1 MQKNPGK
8 VACIFGCSGFL
19 GSNIVRPLTRK
30 GWRIIAVTRSP
41 YKNNRLKMYGP
52 VGDVDL
58 EKLSNLFDEEEIRK
72 FLKASSV
79 VINCVGIL
87 NESKQNS
94 FEAIHTRFPAML
106 SRLCAEYDKSLVH
119 ISSLGIEASSATSR
133 YAKTKLEGEKII
145 LETLKNKS
153 IILRSGL
160 MLGTDDKFLNTLASL
175 CQISPFLPL
184 IGQGLNYIQPIAVTD
199 TAKAIVEVLEKEEI
213 NNNIYELGGPN
224 TFTFKELM
232 EILLKQIKKKRFL
245 ISIPFSFAKIQAKIL
260 QLFPK
265 PLLTTD
271 QVEMLK
277 YDNVVTNSYP
287 TIKDFKINLSNE
299 EMLIQEQAIEILNR
313 QGFCSQNYIEIAQSL
328 NISPD
333 KLKLLINIAE
343 KDQKIIRINEEL
355 LFTSQNFNNLVK
367 DIKKFFDKNEKL
379 TVSDFKNIA
388 NTSRKYAVPLLEY
401 LDKQNITYREDN
413 YRKLA

>member
-1 MQKNPGK
+1 MQKNIGSI
-8 VACIFGCSGFL
+8 ACIFGCSGFL
-19 GSNIVRPLTRK
+19 GSNIVRPLTLK

-41 YKNNRLKMYGP
+41 YKNSRLKMYGP

-153 IILRSGL
+153 TILRSGL

-199 TAKAIVEVLEKEEI
+199 TAKAVVEVLEKEEI
-213 NNNIYELGGPN
+213 NNNIFELGGPQI
-224 TFTFKELM
+224 FTFKELM
-232 EILLKQIKKKRFL
+232 KILLKEINKKRFL
-245 ISIPFSFAKIQAKIL
+245 VPIPFLFAKFQAKIL
-260 QLFPK
+260 QLLPK

-277 YDNVVTNSYP
+277 YDNIVTNKYP
-287 TIKDFKINLSNE
+287 TLKDLKINPKT
-299 EMLIQEQAIEILNR
+299 IESVLP
-313 QGFCSQNYIEIAQSL
+313 NYIWRFRKGGQ
-328 NISPD
+328 
-333 KLKLLINIAE
+333 
-343 KDQKIIRINEEL
+343 
-355 LFTSQNFNNLVK
+355 FT
-367 DIKKFFDKNEKL
+367 
-379 TVSDFKNIA
+379 
-388 NTSRKYAVPLLEY
+388 
-401 LDKQNITYREDN
+401 
-413 YRKLA
+413 

>member
-8 VACIFGCSGFL
+8 VVCIFGCSGFL

-199 TAKAIVEVLEKEEI
+199 TAKAVVAVLEKEEI
-213 NNNIYELGGPN
+213 NNNIFELGGPQI
-224 TFTFKELM
+224 FTFKELM
-232 EILLKQIKKKRFL
+232 KILLKEINKKRFL
-245 ISIPFSFAKIQAKIL
+245 VPIPFLFAKFQAKIL
-260 QLFPK
+260 QLLPK

-277 YDNVVTNSYP
+277 YDNIVTNKYP
-287 TIKDFKINLSNE
+287 TLKDLKIIPE
-299 EMLIQEQAIEILNR
+299 TIESVLP
-313 QGFCSQNYIEIAQSL
+313 NYIWRFRKGGQFA
-328 NISPD
+328 
-333 KLKLLINIAE
+333 KL
-343 KDQKIIRINEEL
+343 
-355 LFTSQNFNNLVK
+355 
-367 DIKKFFDKNEKL
+367 
-379 TVSDFKNIA
+379 
-388 NTSRKYAVPLLEY
+388 
-401 LDKQNITYREDN
+401 
-413 YRKLA
+413 

>member
-19 GSNIVRPLTRK
+19 GSNLIRPLTLK

-58 EKLSNLFDEEEIRK
+58 EKLSNLFDEEQIRK
-72 FLKASSV
+72 FIKASCC
-79 VINCVGIL
+79 VINLVGIL
-87 NESKQNS
+87 TESKQSS
-94 FEAIHTRFPAML
+94 FETIHTRFPAML
-106 SRLCAEYDKSLVH
+106 SKLCAEYDKSLIH
-119 ISSLGIEASSATSR
+119 ISSLGIETSSATSR

-199 TAKAIVEVLEKEEI
+199 TAKAVVEVLEKEEI

-224 TFTFKELM
+224 TFAFKELM

-245 ISIPFSFAKIQAKIL
+245 VPIPYSFAKFQAKIL
-260 QLFPK
+260 QLLPK

-277 YDNVVTNSYP
+277 YDNIVTNNYP
-287 TIKDFKINLSNE
+287 TIKDLKINPKT
-299 EMLIQEQAIEILNR
+299 IESVLP
-313 QGFCSQNYIEIAQSL
+313 NYIWRFRRGGQFA
-328 NISPD
+328 
-333 KLKLLINIAE
+333 
-343 KDQKIIRINEEL
+343 
-355 LFTSQNFNNLVK
+355 
-367 DIKKFFDKNEKL
+367 
-379 TVSDFKNIA
+379 
-388 NTSRKYAVPLLEY
+388 
-401 LDKQNITYREDN
+401 
-413 YRKLA
+413 

>member
-1 MQKNPGK
+1 MRKNPRK

-19 GSNIVRPLTRK
+19 GSNLIRPLTLK

-58 EKLSNLFDEEEIRK
+58 EKLSSLFDEEQIRK
-72 FLKASSV
+72 FIKASCC
-79 VINCVGIL
+79 VINLVGIL
-87 NESKQNS
+87 TESKQSS
-94 FEAIHTRFPAML
+94 FETIHTRFPAML
-106 SRLCAEYDKSLVH
+106 SKLCAEYDKSLIH
-119 ISSLGIEASSATSR
+119 ISSLGIETSSATSR

-199 TAKAIVEVLEKEEI
+199 IAKAVVEVLEKEEI

-224 TFTFKELM
+224 TFAFKELM
-232 EILLKQIKKKRFL
+232 KILLKQIKKKRFL
-245 ISIPFSFAKIQAKIL
+245 VPIPFALAKFQAKIL
-260 QLFPK
+260 QLLPK

-277 YDNVVTNSYP
+277 YDNIVTNNYP
-287 TIKDFKINLSNE
+287 TLKDLGINPKTVESVLPD
-299 EMLIQEQAIEILNR
+299 
-313 QGFCSQNYIEIAQSL
+313 YIWRFRKGGQ
-328 NISPD
+328 
-333 KLKLLINIAE
+333 
-343 KDQKIIRINEEL
+343 
-355 LFTSQNFNNLVK
+355 FT
-367 DIKKFFDKNEKL
+367 
-379 TVSDFKNIA
+379 
-388 NTSRKYAVPLLEY
+388 
-401 LDKQNITYREDN
+401 
-413 YRKLA
+413 

>member
-1 MQKNPGK
+1 MQKNLGK
-8 VACIFGCSGFL
+8 VVCIFGCSGFL

-199 TAKAIVEVLEKEEI
+199 TAKAVVEVLEKEEI
-213 NNNIYELGGPN
+213 NNNIFELGGPQI
-224 TFTFKELM
+224 FTFKELM
-232 EILLKQIKKKRFL
+232 KILLKEINKKRFL
-245 ISIPFSFAKIQAKIL
+245 VPIPFLFAKFQAKIL
-260 QLFPK
+260 QLLPK

-277 YDNVVTNSYP
+277 YDNIVTNKYP
-287 TIKDFKINLSNE
+287 TLKDLNINPKT
-299 EMLIQEQAIEILNR
+299 IESVLP
-313 QGFCSQNYIEIAQSL
+313 NYIWRFRKGGQFA
-328 NISPD
+328 
-333 KLKLLINIAE
+333 KL
-343 KDQKIIRINEEL
+343 
-355 LFTSQNFNNLVK
+355 
-367 DIKKFFDKNEKL
+367 
-379 TVSDFKNIA
+379 
-388 NTSRKYAVPLLEY
+388 
-401 LDKQNITYREDN
+401 
-413 YRKLA
+413 

>member
-1 MQKNPGK
+1 MQKNLGK

-19 GSNIVRPLTRK
+19 GSYLVRPLTLK

-72 FLKASSV
+72 FLKASDV

-106 SRLCAEYDKSLVH
+106 SKLCAEYDKSLIH

-133 YAKTKLEGEKII
+133 YAKSKLEGEKII

-160 MLGTDDKFLNTLASL
+160 MVGTSDKFFNTLSSL

-184 IGQGLNYIQPIAVTD
+184 IGQGLNYIQPIVVTD
-199 TAKAIVEVLEKEEI
+199 AAKAIVEVLEKEEI
-213 NNNIYELGGPN
+213 NNIYELGGPN

-245 ISIPFSFAKIQAKIL
+245 LPIPIPFAKVLGRIL
-260 QLFPK
+260 QVMPK
-265 PLLTTD
+265 PLFTA
-271 QVEMLK
+271 
-277 YDNVVTNSYP
+277 DNVELMQFDAIVSNKYSTL
-287 TIKDFKINLSNE
+287 KDLK
-299 EMLIQEQAIEILNR
+299 
-313 QGFCSQNYIEIAQSL
+313 
-328 NISPD
+328 ISPKAISEVLPSYMWRFRKGGQFA
-333 KLKLLINIAE
+333 KL
-343 KDQKIIRINEEL
+343 
-355 LFTSQNFNNLVK
+355 
-367 DIKKFFDKNEKL
+367 
-379 TVSDFKNIA
+379 
-388 NTSRKYAVPLLEY
+388 
-401 LDKQNITYREDN
+401 
-413 YRKLA
+413 